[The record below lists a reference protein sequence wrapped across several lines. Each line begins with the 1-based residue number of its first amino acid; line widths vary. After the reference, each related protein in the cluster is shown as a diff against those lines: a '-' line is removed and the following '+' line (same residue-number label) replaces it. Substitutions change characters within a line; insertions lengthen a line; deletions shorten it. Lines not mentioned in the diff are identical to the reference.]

1 MCKLISKLTITRQ
14 FKEVPLLSRLLII
27 TVKQPSASQNPVI
40 QFGSNLLGILVLV
53 LILILLKTR
62 VRGIENLFLIELNS
76 KLIINKRL

>member
-40 QFGSNLLGILVLV
+40 QFGFNLLGILVLV

-62 VRGIENLFLIELNS
+62 FMGIENLFLIELKS
-76 KLIINKRL
+76 KLIMNKRL